1 VKNNQD
7 QLSMDH
13 SAFNLKYYVI
23 GIIDYLLA
31 ILVFWDNLDHWLRA
45 VAAIG
50 VIIST
55 WYLIKKYKSE
65 SELNQLKKEKEKLDI
80 REKELD
86 LMERERK
93 MTA

>member
-1 VKNNQD
+1 
-7 QLSMDH
+7 MDN

-31 ILVFWDNLDHWLRA
+31 VVVFWDNLDHWLRII
-45 VAAIG
+45 AAIG

-65 SELNQLKKEKEKLDI
+65 SELNQLKKEKEKLEI
-80 REKELD
+80 KNMEMN
-86 LMERERK
+86 LMEREK
-93 MTA
+93 KLSA